1 MGRFKTQVI
10 TRRDDVPEG
19 YANLRLFVTRGDGTI
34 DKTLAKALSEAHTN
48 GMLPAVKLF
57 RSASDWKTGPVFLD
71 RDAAERFVAEWHA
84 ARTPRSAAMPMPT
97 TVVDEQATAPT
108 VTAMEELRLAI
119 VSLAA
124 DVRNLQAAV
133 ELRAEITA

>member
-1 MGRFKTQVI
+1 MGRYKTAVI
-10 TRRDDVPEG
+10 TTLDDVPAG
-19 YANLRLFVTRGDGTI
+19 YVQLNRLSARGDGTQ
-34 DKTLAKALSEAHTN
+34 DRTLHKALSEAHMA
-48 GMLPAVKLF
+48 GVLPAVKLF

-71 RDAAERFVAEWHA
+71 RDASEKFIAEWRSVREPKPVVVVA
-84 ARTPRSAAMPMPT
+84 DEPTPAPMT
-97 TVVDEQATAPT
+97 D
-108 VTAMEELRLAI
+108 AMEELRLAI

>member
-10 TRRDDVPEG
+10 TKREDVPEG
-19 YANLRLFVTRGDGTI
+19 YANLRLFVTRDDGSVDT
-34 DKTLAKALSEAHTN
+34 TLAKALSEAHTN
-48 GMLPAVKLF
+48 GLLPAVKLF

-71 RDAAERFVAEWHA
+71 RDAAQRFVAEWHA
-84 ARTPRSAAMPMPT
+84 ARTPRSTAMTMP
-97 TVVDEQATAPT
+97 VVDEQVAVPT
-108 VTAMEELRLAI
+108 VAAMEELRLAI

>member
-10 TRRDDVPEG
+10 TKREDVPEG
-19 YANLRLFVTRGDGTI
+19 YANLRIFVTRGDGTI
-34 DKTLAKALSEAHTN
+34 DKTLAKALSDGHSN
-48 GMLPAVKLF
+48 GVIPAVKLF
-57 RSASDWKTGPVFLD
+57 RTATDWKTGPVFLE
-71 RDAAERFVAEWHA
+71 REAAQRFVAEWHA
-84 ARTPRSAAMPMPT
+84 ARSPRSAPT
-97 TVVDEQATAPT
+97 LTPVACEQVDAPA

-133 ELRAEITA
+133 ELRAEITT

>member
-71 RDAAERFVAEWHA
+71 RDAAERFVDEWHA
-84 ARTPRSAAMPMPT
+84 ARTPRAASMPT
-97 TVVDEQATAPT
+97 PVVDEQATAPT
-108 VTAMEELRLAI
+108 VAAMDELRLAI

>member
-10 TRRDDVPEG
+10 TKREDVPEG
-19 YANLRLFVTRGDGTI
+19 YANLRLFVTREDGTV
-34 DKTLAKALSEAHTN
+34 DTTLAKALSEAHT
-48 GMLPAVKLF
+48 GGVLPAVKLF

-71 RDAAERFVAEWHA
+71 RDAAEKFVAEWHA
-84 ARTPRSAAMPMPT
+84 ARNPRPTFTPTADEQSAAP
-97 TVVDEQATAPT
+97 A

-133 ELRAEITA
+133 ELRAESVTA

>member
-84 ARTPRSAAMPMPT
+84 ARTPRPASVP
-97 TVVDEQATAPT
+97 VVDEQATAPT